1 LVAYSTATSRDACAI
16 PRACE
21 AIPMRPAS
29 VILFLFS
36 NNIEVD
42 IKKISYLPNVIMA
55 ILNPKPGSPKIFPSG
70 IEQSS
75 NIKLLVEEPRIPS
88 LSSFLPNEKP
98 EIQLLYNIYS

>member
-1 LVAYSTATSRDACAI
+1 
-16 PRACE
+16 
-21 AIPMRPAS
+21 
-29 VILFLFS
+29 
-36 NNIEVD
+36 
-42 IKKISYLPNVIMA
+42 MA